1 MQEPINYKDVV
12 DLGFIR
18 KEQSDSIFYD
28 CYGFGYYLM
37 SKKLYKGISAWW
49 DINSRTV
56 RIIRCNKRG
65 DILGTILVLNLEEL
79 KLFIEFFVRGDK

>member
-28 CYGFGYYLM
+28 CL
-37 SKKLYKGISAWW
+37 SKKLYKGISVWW